1 MKKNIALIINAVML
15 FVCITGCNNSH
26 KYTVYGELPMEEF
39 EGATVYLNI
48 IDNGTTADSTVV
60 ENGKFTFT
68 GTLEKPM
75 MATLSTLS
83 ETTNI
88 ACESVVV
95 LEHGKLHINM
105 THDSLYGTPLNE
117 TLYKT
122 YTADSMSLV
131 YRQRIENCITKYSTA
146 TTPQQKEA
154 ARKEC
159 DQLLEMM
166 STRTIDLSR
175 EVYCNNLDNVLG
187 AYALHMIV
195 ENDGI
200 SFDSLDRILQNAGP
214 IFADYEPLRK
224 SRTQLFHLANT
235 AEGKP
240 YVDFIGTDPKTGEE
254 THLSDLISSKQVTL
268 VDFWASWCSPCRQEI
283 SRNLNNIYAKYQK
296 KGVNIIGVDVWDK
309 PEKHKAAVAELGIKY
324 PQIVDT
330 VGTSAEIYGVTS
342 IPSILLIDKEG
353 TIVRRDLRGEQ
364 IEAAV
369 LEALANN

>member
-1 MKKNIALIINAVML
+1 MKKNIVLAISMVML

-48 IDNGTTADSTVV
+48 IDNGTTIDSTVV
-60 ENGKFTFT
+60 ENGKFSFS
-68 GTLEKPM
+68 GILDKPM
-75 MATLSTLS
+75 MATLVTLS
-83 ETTNI
+83 ETSGI
-88 ACESVVV
+88 ECESVLV
-95 LEHGKLHINM
+95 LEHGKIHIDM
-105 THDSLYGTPLNE
+105 TTDSLYGTPLNE

-122 YTADSMSLV
+122 YTADSLSLV
-131 YRQRIENCITKYSTA
+131 YRRKIENCVVKYSTA
-146 TTPQQKEA
+146 PTPQQKEE

-159 DQLLEMM
+159 DKLLEQVT
-166 STRTIDLSR
+166 SHTIDLSR
-175 EVYCNNLDNVLG
+175 EVYSNNLDNVLG

-224 SRTQLFHLANT
+224 ARTQLFHLANT

-254 THLSDLISSKQVTL
+254 THLSDLISNKQITL

-296 KGVNIIGVDVWDK
+296 KGVNIIGVDVWDT
-309 PEKHKAAVAELGIKY
+309 PEKHKAAVAELEVKY
-324 PQIVDT
+324 PQIIDT
-330 VGTSAEIYGVTS
+330 VGTSAEIYGVTG
-342 IPSILLIDKEG
+342 IPSIILIDKEG

-369 LEALANN
+369 LQALAE